1 MNIETIVLPLDCRE
15 LEEIAWSSKLN
26 SFLLLTADQLYQTST
41 KHLYLT
47 PIRQIQV
54 EEFCQINFKKRIFYF
69 SSSLLKVL
77 VNRTW
82 QLMEMIYL

>member
-15 LEEIAWSSKLN
+15 LQEIAWSSKLN
-26 SFLLLTADQLYQTST
+26 AFLLLTTDQLYQTST
-41 KHLYLT
+41 KYLHPT

-54 EEFCQINFKKRIFYF
+54 EEFCQIFKKKRIFYF
-69 SSSLLKVL
+69 SSSMLKVL